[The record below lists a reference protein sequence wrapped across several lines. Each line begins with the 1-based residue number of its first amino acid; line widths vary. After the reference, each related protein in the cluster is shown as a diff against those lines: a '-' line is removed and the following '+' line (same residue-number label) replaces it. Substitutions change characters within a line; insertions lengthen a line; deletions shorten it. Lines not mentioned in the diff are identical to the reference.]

1 MSSASRYWI
10 QVKIDAAGNC
20 RFEEILPAK
29 AFFLESFPEFMAQN
43 EVPDTVI
50 QRQLLS
56 WMQAAKES
64 QTPNPLNLAER
75 CLQCFISN
83 QIEQACQRL
92 ASQFGVEN
100 GFTKS
105 DLLPFVLDDDS
116 GRQRQTRTTP
126 ASSYQSLQRDI
137 LESFNP
143 DQSSLATWT
152 SRRVKHHR
160 ELNAFL
166 LEHGI
171 YLVSDWAILNDT
183 NPKQLQRIFS
193 QFRPLTETEIQ
204 QASQLLESYHAVYRA
219 QRLKQRQKGIQGQ
232 CLPPT
237 TEQLNQ
243 IAQRLLTETTSLTAP
258 QDIMAQLQEIASH
271 LREYRIH
278 VRGGS
283 LPTESINAPNSDAI
297 ATSSIAPVEFI
308 DNRDEPDEQTEF
320 LLSYRQQFLDCLDA
334 VLKQVTEERVAYLQR
349 RDSEKAQ
356 KFLLAL
362 EQFHCQGCSMTDIAP
377 IVNLPSQSNVSR
389 LLQLKSFRADVR
401 QRLLILLR
409 DRVFDQAKAYINP
422 ERLQQ
427 IEEAIDE
434 QITTVI
440 EEGKKEASTAT
451 LTRTQN
457 SKSLFAQRL
466 CYLLDLRKTQP

>member
-20 RFEEILPAK
+20 RFLEILPAK
-29 AFFLESFPEFMAQN
+29 AFFRESFPEFLTQS

-50 QRQLLS
+50 QRQLVS
-56 WMQAAKES
+56 WMRIAKES
-64 QTPNPLNLAER
+64 QNPNQINLSER

-83 QIEQACQRL
+83 QIEQACHRL
-92 ASQFGVEN
+92 AAQFGLKN

-105 DLLPFVLDDDS
+105 DLLPLVLDDDS
-116 GRQRQTRTTP
+116 GRQPQSRTNLN
-126 ASSYQSLQRDI
+126 SSYQSLQRDI
-137 LESFNP
+137 LASFDPN
-143 DQSSLATWT
+143 QSSLATWT

-166 LEHGI
+166 LEHGV

-193 QFRPLTETEIQ
+193 QFRPVTESEIK
-204 QASQLLESYHAVYRA
+204 QASKLLESYHSVYRA

-237 TEQLNQ
+237 TEQINQ
-243 IAQRLLTETTSLTAP
+243 IAQRLLTETTSRLAP
-258 QDIMAQLQEIASH
+258 EDIMAQLQEIASH

-297 ATSSIAPVEFI
+297 ATSSLAAIDFI
-308 DNRDEPDEQTEF
+308 DNREEPDEQTEF
-320 LLSYRQQFLDCLDA
+320 LLSYRQQFIECLDA
-334 VLKQVTEERVAYLQR
+334 VLKQVTTERVAYLKCR
-349 RDSEKAQ
+349 NPEKAQ
-356 KFLLAL
+356 KFLIAL
-362 EQFHCQGCSMTDIAP
+362 ELFHCQECSMTEIAP
-377 IVNLPSQSNVSR
+377 MVNLPGQSNVSR

-409 DRVFDQAKAYINP
+409 ARVFAQAQAYINP

-440 EEGKKEASTAT
+440 QEGKKEASTAT
-451 LTRTQN
+451 VTKTQ
-457 SKSLFAQRL
+457 SQKSLFSERL
-466 CYLLDLRKTQP
+466 CYLLDVRKIQS